1 MYICSEMAFCQ
12 KKEKGLAMYKLREY
26 LETVVGMPTSAV
38 PNDELFCTGTDMETT
53 FLTNR
58 MQDSLAA
65 YTYTLVRRGWLSLVY
80 NGQELTLGPN
90 DLYIYSPG
98 FQVTVLGGSEDYS
111 AICLM
116 ADEYMTLESPTLWNI
131 IRTAYHPVAELGEPV
146 VHLNAE
152 QADHLASR
160 MQEVMRYLK
169 SDHRFLAESL
179 RTLYTLFVLDLRNMM
194 EQSIGHH
201 HYSERTTSLFIGF
214 IHLLTH
220 NFIEHHDIAFYAD
233 RLHITTTHLS
243 RIVRQ
248 ISGRTVVDYINQMLL
263 MESLWLL
270 KTTDMPLAAI
280 AERLH
285 FADQSSFGK
294 FFRRMRG
301 VAPKVER
308 GTVHKN
314 LP

>member
-1 MYICSEMAFCQ
+1 MAFCQ

-152 QADHLASR
+152 QADHLAHR

-308 GTVHKN
+308 GTAQKN

>member
-1 MYICSEMAFCQ
+1 
-12 KKEKGLAMYKLREY
+12 MYKLREY
-26 LETVVGMPTSAV
+26 LETVAGITAVTMP
-38 PNDELFCTGTDMETT
+38 NNELFCTSTDMELT
-53 FLTNR
+53 FLTNH
-58 MQDSLAA
+58 MQESLAA

-80 NGQELTLGPN
+80 NGQELKLDPD

-116 ADEYMTLESPTLWNI
+116 ADEYMTLELPMIWNI
-131 IRTAYHPVAELGEPV
+131 IRTAYYPVAELGEPV
-146 VHLNAE
+146 VHLNRE

-160 MQEVMRYLK
+160 MHEVMRYQK
-169 SDHRFLAESL
+169 SDHRFLNESL
-179 RTLYTLFVLDLRNMM
+179 RTLYTLFVLDLRSMM
-194 EQSIGHH
+194 EQSIGQHH
-201 HYSERTTSLFIGF
+201 CSERTTSLFIGF
-214 IHLLTH
+214 IHLLSH
-220 NFIEHHDIAFYAD
+220 NFVEHHDIAFYAD
-233 RLHITTTHLS
+233 SLNITTTHLS

-263 MESLWLL
+263 MESIWLL
-270 KTTDMPLAAI
+270 KSTDMPLAEI

-301 VAPKVER
+301 VAPKMER
-308 GTVHKN
+308 GGP
-314 LP
+314 LGGD

>member
-1 MYICSEMAFCQ
+1 
-12 KKEKGLAMYKLREY
+12 MYKLREY
-26 LETVVGMPTSAV
+26 LETVVSMPAKAV
-38 PNDELFCTGTDMETT
+38 PNDELFCTGTDMEMT

-80 NGQELTLGPN
+80 NGQELTLGPD

-131 IRTAYHPVAELGEPV
+131 IRTAYYPVAELGEPV
-146 VHLNAE
+146 VHLNPV

-160 MQEVMRYLK
+160 MQEVMQYLK
-169 SDHRFLAESL
+169 SDHRFLNDSL

-233 RLHITTTHLS
+233 SLHITTTHLS

-270 KTTDMPLAAI
+270 KTTDMPLATI

-308 GTVHKN
+308 GMAHKN

>member
-1 MYICSEMAFCQ
+1 
-12 KKEKGLAMYKLREY
+12 MYKLREY
-26 LETVVGMPTSAV
+26 LETVVGMPAKAV
-38 PNDELFCTGTDMETT
+38 PNDELFCTVTDMETT

-58 MQDSLAA
+58 MQESLAA
-65 YTYTLVRRGWLSLVY
+65 YTYTLVRSGWLSLVY

-131 IRTAYHPVAELGEPV
+131 IRTADHPVAELGEPV

-152 QADHLASR
+152 QTDHLASR
-160 MQEVMRYLK
+160 MQEVMQYLK
-169 SDHRFLAESL
+169 SDHRFLGESL
-179 RTLYTLFVLDLRNMM
+179 RTLYTLFVLDLLSMM

-201 HYSERTTSLFIGF
+201 HRSERTTSLFIGF
-214 IHLLTH
+214 IHLLSH
-220 NFIEHHDIAFYAD
+220 NFVEHHDIAFYAD
-233 RLHITTTHLS
+233 SLNITTTHLS

-270 KTTDMPLAAI
+270 KTTDMPLATI

-308 GTVHKN
+308 GTTQKN

>member
-1 MYICSEMAFCQ
+1 MAFCQ